1 MYGKCEKCGK
11 PENLEQWKD
20 TWLCKLCIL
29 DARFQD
35 RRKNDIN
42 KSSSEN
48 RSHNQSVPES
58 KNAHI
63 QKTNNL
69 NTNKYI
75 SSARAVLNLMSKT
88 EKFVLKIVFIA
99 MILCFS
105 YYFISD
111 GSRIVY
117 NIFENITVIDA
128 LGVIAYIIM
137 GVFFVFQCLYTTY
150 EEATGF
156 FSAICRF
163 IINFFKWIIL
173 IIPVAVVF
181 SFIMW
186 FIKDPGTAYVI
197 TFFILIVCVICFAD
211 KHKGEDNDEDDDTW
225 LNMLREA
232 NREEEIRKLNSS
244 INNLKDKRGNIKTR
258 NTLLDEITGDTL
270 STSELKHNQRYYDKL
285 SDEINDL
292 EKQKDQI
299 KNS

>member
-11 PENLEQWKD
+11 MEDLEQWKD

-42 KSSSEN
+42 KSSSE
-48 RSHNQSVPES
+48 S
-58 KNAHI
+58 KNEHT

-156 FSAICRF
+156 FSAVCRF

-211 KHKGEDNDEDDDTW
+211 KHKGDDNDEDDDTW

-232 NREEEIRKLNSS
+232 NREEEIRPFREQTEPLVA
-244 INNLKDKRGNIKTR
+244 
-258 NTLLDEITGDTL
+258 
-270 STSELKHNQRYYDKL
+270 ELKKKYGEEACDAF
-285 SDEINDL
+285 
-292 EKQKDQI
+292 QI
-299 KNS
+299 P